1 MFTKLN
7 KKFDHSEYKV
17 TTRHIDF
24 LMPLR
29 STGELRGTYYD
40 NIELADK
47 EKYLQILPKKY
58 WSDFMLTLLTIDH
71 YIPPHTDSNVTASIN
86 FYIETHNCHTF
97 FFIPKGNE
105 VKGYKGTDTQT
116 NGKLYNSEDLIEIG
130 NFVAEPG
137 DCYVFDPKVIHSVAP
152 NKLSDI
158 SIKLSPTKPRK
169 AISLVTNL
177 YSYEEVLEMC
187 RETGNL

>member
-7 KKFDHSEYKV
+7 KKFDHSYYKV

-24 LMPLR
+24 LMPSY

-40 NIELADK
+40 NIELIDK
-47 EKYLQILPKKY
+47 EKYLQIFPKKY
-58 WSDFMLTLLTIDH
+58 WGDFMVTLLTIDTF
-71 YIPPHTDSNVTASIN
+71 IPPHTDSNVTASIN
-86 FYIETHNCHTF
+86 FYIETHNCHTIF
-97 FFIPKGNE
+97 FSPKENTVE
-105 VKGYKGTDTQT
+105 GYKGTDTQT
-116 NGKLYNSEDLIEIG
+116 NGKLYKLDDLIQIG
-130 NFVAEPG
+130 DFLAEPG
-137 DCYVFDPKVIHSVAP
+137 DCYVFDPNIIHAVGP
-152 NKLSDI
+152 KKLSDTI
-158 SIKLSPTKPRK
+158 IKLSPTKSRK